1 MKALPGQG
9 FRNKPPQRASSR
21 RSPQSA
27 GFNFTSVNE
36 LPQRSRSI
44 NRVERVMSDNLAK
57 ISRNSYGFYIWR
69 CSIDLD
75 YYRRGMGM
83 GVKACLGIAAFVLV
97 FGGILAIQFDDWMS
111 FLIVAGCD
119 AVFLLIT
126 FVAFKFAL
134 LPNDPKES
142 YEMSDIFVKSGYGKS
157 SVYFHFDKAKV
168 AIFTPKYIELQGR
181 IKKIRVYVPEEDY
194 SFVKGYIMS
203 RLTGECEIR
212 YES

>member
-1 MKALPGQG
+1 MDVG
-9 FRNKPPQRASSR
+9 
-21 RSPQSA
+21 
-27 GFNFTSVNE
+27 
-36 LPQRSRSI
+36 
-44 NRVERVMSDNLAK
+44 
-57 ISRNSYGFYIWR
+57 
-69 CSIDLD
+69 
-75 YYRRGMGM
+75 YYRQGMGA
-83 GVKACLGIAAFVLV
+83 GIYACLGIAAFILV
-97 FGGILAIQFDDWMS
+97 FGGIMAIKFDDWTN
-111 FLIVAGCD
+111 FLIVAGSD

-126 FVAFKFAL
+126 FVVFRLAL
-134 LPNDPKES
+134 SAKDPQES

-194 SFVKGYIMS
+194 SFVKGYIMN

>member
-1 MKALPGQG
+1 
-9 FRNKPPQRASSR
+9 
-21 RSPQSA
+21 
-27 GFNFTSVNE
+27 
-36 LPQRSRSI
+36 
-44 NRVERVMSDNLAK
+44 
-57 ISRNSYGFYIWR
+57 
-69 CSIDLD
+69 
-75 YYRRGMGM
+75 M

-126 FVAFKFAL
+126 FVVFKLAL
-134 LPNDPKES
+134 SAKDPQES
-142 YEMSDIFVKSGYGKS
+142 YEMSDVYIKSGYGKS
-157 SVYFHFDKAKV
+157 SVYFDFDKAKV

-212 YES
+212 YKP

>member
-1 MKALPGQG
+1 
-9 FRNKPPQRASSR
+9 
-21 RSPQSA
+21 
-27 GFNFTSVNE
+27 
-36 LPQRSRSI
+36 
-44 NRVERVMSDNLAK
+44 MSDNFAK
-57 ISRNSYGFYIWR
+57 ITRNSYGFYTWR
-69 CSIDLD
+69 CSMDVD
-75 YYRRGMGM
+75 YYRKGMGM
-83 GVKACLGIAAFVLV
+83 GIKACLGIAAFILV
-97 FGGILAIQFDDWMS
+97 FGGIMAIQFDDWMY

-119 AVFLLIT
+119 AVFLLIM
-126 FVAFKFAL
+126 FVVFKLAL
-134 LPNDPKES
+134 SAEDPQES

-157 SVYFHFDKAKV
+157 SVYFDFDKAKV

>member
-1 MKALPGQG
+1 
-9 FRNKPPQRASSR
+9 
-21 RSPQSA
+21 
-27 GFNFTSVNE
+27 
-36 LPQRSRSI
+36 
-44 NRVERVMSDNLAK
+44 MSDNFAK
-57 ISRNSYGFYIWR
+57 ITRNSYGFYTWR
-69 CSIDLD
+69 CSMDVD
-75 YYRRGMGM
+75 YYRKGMGM
-83 GVKACLGIAAFVLV
+83 GIKACLGIAAFILV
-97 FGGILAIQFDDWMS
+97 FGGIMAIQFDDWMY

-119 AVFLLIT
+119 AVFLLIM
-126 FVAFKFAL
+126 FVVFKLAL
-134 LPNDPKES
+134 SAEDPQES

-194 SFVKGYIMS
+194 SFVKGYIMN

>member
-1 MKALPGQG
+1 
-9 FRNKPPQRASSR
+9 
-21 RSPQSA
+21 
-27 GFNFTSVNE
+27 
-36 LPQRSRSI
+36 
-44 NRVERVMSDNLAK
+44 
-57 ISRNSYGFYIWR
+57 
-69 CSIDLD
+69 
-75 YYRRGMGM
+75 M

-97 FGGILAIQFDDWMS
+97 FGGILAIQFDDWLS

-126 FVAFKFAL
+126 FVVFKFAF
-134 LPNDPKES
+134 LPKDPKES

-157 SVYFHFDKAKV
+157 SVYFDFDKAKV

-203 RLTGECEIR
+203 RLTGDCEIR
-212 YES
+212 YVS

>member
-1 MKALPGQG
+1 
-9 FRNKPPQRASSR
+9 
-21 RSPQSA
+21 
-27 GFNFTSVNE
+27 
-36 LPQRSRSI
+36 
-44 NRVERVMSDNLAK
+44 
-57 ISRNSYGFYIWR
+57 
-69 CSIDLD
+69 
-75 YYRRGMGM
+75 MGM

-97 FGGILAIQFDDWMS
+97 FGGILAIQYDDWTS
-111 FLIVAGCD
+111 FLIVAGSD

-126 FVAFKFAL
+126 FVVFKLAL
-134 LPNDPKES
+134 SAKDPQES
-142 YEMSDIFVKSGYGKS
+142 YEMSDVYIKSGYGKS
-157 SVYFHFDKAKV
+157 SVYFDFDKAKV

>member
-1 MKALPGQG
+1 
-9 FRNKPPQRASSR
+9 
-21 RSPQSA
+21 
-27 GFNFTSVNE
+27 
-36 LPQRSRSI
+36 
-44 NRVERVMSDNLAK
+44 
-57 ISRNSYGFYIWR
+57 
-69 CSIDLD
+69 
-75 YYRRGMGM
+75 MGM

-97 FGGILAIQFDDWMS
+97 FGGILAIQYDDWTS
-111 FLIVAGCD
+111 FLIVAGSD

-126 FVAFKFAL
+126 FVVFKFAF
-134 LPNDPKES
+134 LPKDPKES

-157 SVYFHFDKAKV
+157 SVYFDFDKAKV

-203 RLTGECEIR
+203 RLTGDCEIR